1 MTLYKRREYFLVLP
15 TGKSAHHFQAPTP
28 EAAQAKAQAVATK
41 HQVEAWTL
49 GRDSEATY
57 TFEFVFQGRTY
68 SRDTLQ
74 RDQRSAAEYA
84 RRYQQE
90 VRAGRLET
98 LRALQLRSTEPELTL
113 GQIIESFEKFAT
125 VEGLAPAT
133 IRGYKNAMRI
143 LIKGAT
149 GDASK
154 MESLPISSLTP
165 GLVYQYKAHVSQLD
179 PKEDDARHRQLEGTA
194 NSVLRQA
201 KGYFSARAMEHYR
214 IVSGFNLPAN
224 VGPFRDAPGFSDTA
238 VKEYK
243 LPSDKVLEE
252 TFTQLKVKQTEDP
265 ELFVA
270 VWLALGF
277 GLRKSE
283 IATIRA
289 GWFQITPNGVILEL
303 RSTLISGSIAEKEKT
318 KNGTIWP
325 TVSCTNGAWAHLRP
339 IVATLK
345 PEDYLIQSP
354 TATARCEEVFRRV
367 GVWMQSIGWQTHK
380 QIHEF
385 RAYAGCQVAR
395 RDGIEAASRWLR
407 HASIT
412 VTQRHYGRYLRPV
425 VTDAPLVIP
434 TSKAFEPKIVGG

>member
-15 TGKSAHHFQAPTP
+15 DGKAVLPFQASDP
-28 EAAQAKAQAVATK
+28 EAAQIKAAARAAKHK
-41 HQVEAWTL
+41 IESWTL
-49 GRDSEATY
+49 GRDPEATY
-57 TFEFVFQGRTY
+57 TFEFRFQGKVYT
-68 SRDTLQ
+68 RDTLQ
-74 RDQRSAAEYA
+74 RDQRAAAEYA

-90 VRAGRLET
+90 VRAGRLEK
-98 LRALQLRSTEPELTL
+98 LRTLQLRSTEPELTL
-113 GQIIESFEKFAT
+113 GQIIESFEKFAE
-125 VEGLAPAT
+125 VEGLAAAT
-133 IRGYKNAMRI
+133 IRGYKNSMRI

-154 MESLPISSLTP
+154 MNSLPVSALTP
-165 GLVYQYKAHVSQLD
+165 ALVYQYKTHVSELE
-179 PKEDDARHRQLEGTA
+179 PKADDARQRQLEGTA

-238 VKEYK
+238 VKEWS

-252 TFTQLKVKQTEDP
+252 TFTQLKDRRESDP

-283 IATIRA
+283 IAAVRA
-289 GWFQITPNGVILEL
+289 GWFQVTPQGVTLQL
-303 RSTLISGSIAEKEKT
+303 RATLVSGSVAEKEST

-325 TVSCTNGAWAHLRP
+325 TVTCTNGAWEHLGP
-339 IVATLK
+339 IVAKLK
-345 PEDYLIQSP
+345 PDDYLIQSP
-354 TATARCEEVFRRV
+354 TATARCEEVFRRI
-367 GVWMQSIGWQTHK
+367 GVWMATLGWQTHK
-380 QIHEF
+380 AIHEF

-407 HASIT
+407 HHSIV

-434 TSKAFEPKIVGG
+434 KAKPFEPKIVGG